1 MAQYLS
7 RSSDVF
13 FPARPR
19 QLGKTLDRM
28 EARSIVARRGD
39 QLAIERAVET
49 TDYGLVGIATISLR
63 EAALMRTVPH
73 AAQRLYT
80 AAENGSAVVNIRILE
95 AGR

>member
-1 MAQYLS
+1 MTNLS
-7 RSSDVF
+7 VQPYNSR
-13 FPARPR
+13 FPGR
-19 QLGKTLDRM
+19 QLGKALDRM
-28 EARSIVARRGD
+28 EAGSIVARRAD

-49 TDYGLVGIATISLR
+49 TECGMVGIARIALR

-80 AAENGSAVVNIRILE
+80 AAENGSAVVNIRIIE